1 MYLVPSAAADE
12 AGLVAVSEPGI
23 EIECK
28 SQGEAMSGLHFQEA
42 ATPDYTNGDRMT
54 KQDLN
59 QNWFAV
65 CTRHQHEKTAAR
77 ILEYKEFEVFLPLYK
92 ARHRWKDRIKEVSL
106 PLFPGYVFVREG
118 SKRWL
123 AVLTTP
129 GVSSIVS
136 CGGQPSVVPFSEIE
150 GVKRVV
156 ESNLPVEPHP
166 FLKAGD
172 LVRVKFGPIAGLE
185 GILLRKK
192 NVARLVLSVEMLGKS
207 AAVEVD
213 ATDVERIPSGALRID
228 LSLRT
233 QSLSVRT
240 DVRRSVSTP

>member
-1 MYLVPSAAADE
+1 MSVLQLQE
-12 AGLVAVSEPGI
+12 TESER
-23 EIECK
+23 E
-28 SQGEAMSGLHFQEA
+28 LHR
-42 ATPDYTNGDRMT
+42 ATPGHPNGDRMIE
-54 KQDLN
+54 QDLSH
-59 QNWFAV
+59 NWFAV

-77 ILEYKEFEVFLPLYK
+77 NLEYKEFEVFLPLYK

-106 PLFPGYVFVREG
+106 PLFPGYLFVREG

-136 CGGQPSVVPFSEIE
+136 CGGQPAAIPFAEIE
-150 GVKRVV
+150 GLKRVV
-156 ESNLPVEPHP
+156 DSTLGVEPHP
-166 FLKAGD
+166 FLKSGD
-172 LVRVKFGPIAGLE
+172 WVRVKYGPIAGVE

-213 ATDVERIPSGALRID
+213 ATDVERIPAGALRTD
-228 LSLRT
+228 LSL
-233 QSLSVRT
+233 QSNFIVVRT
-240 DVRRSVSTP
+240 DVRQSSYTP